1 MEIMLM
7 SKAPLSS
14 KPIASSDADHG
25 TARSPSKLRM
35 VWPCLGLGLLALI
48 VLAWL
53 FGFTWWTVLIAA
65 LVIGCP
71 AVMAWLLAGGL
82 DTFPKPPRTDR

>member
-1 MEIMLM
+1 M

-14 KPIASSDADHG
+14 KPGTASDADHG
-25 TARSPSKLRM
+25 TARSPRGRRM
-35 VWPCLGLGLLALI
+35 FWLCLGLGLLALI
-48 VLAWL
+48 AVAWL

-71 AVMAWLLAGGL
+71 AVMVWLLAGGI
-82 DTFPKPPRTDR
+82 DTLPKPPRTDR